1 MEISQNF
8 VAFSE
13 HMNFTAKSGKHT
25 FLSVKWLFVTQL
37 DNFICWATSTP
48 WKTFWP
54 YCVIAF
60 LETATCA
67 DNALPAFVPD
77 DPTSPSRTLYIDKDR
92 FRKVSLKATY
102 SWKNLWFLWS
112 YFPIWFLL
120 KSVHYKKT
128 VAQSS
133 FCSKSLS
140 FSI

>member
-92 FRKVSLKATY
+92 FRKVSLKAKLPIKLY
-102 SWKNLWFLWS
+102 IVNLVSTLFLD
-112 YFPIWFLL
+112 
-120 KSVHYKKT
+120 KSNKLEKGSTWNKT
-128 VAQSS
+128 E
-133 FCSKSLS
+133 KHL
-140 FSI
+140 I